1 VECADRS
8 VVGTHA
14 GVGID
19 GCGNDVA
26 VSLCSTLPNNHILP
40 IDFLVYG
47 RENVD
52 LRIWTLESL
61 IPCHAAGAKSTVLGV
76 DEVYAIGAEWTTLRR
91 VVGEFLEVDDG
102 AVGGITCEFTIEGP
116 VFEAAVALKFE
127 MATGEE
133 VALETLSSWYSV
145 KGNFDM
151 NMGHVIEVVDVT
163 WMHDHN
169 VVVRQ
174 TLSGLLDIGLGESA
188 FYRMVL
194 VVDIED
200 LYGYAYG

>member
-1 VECADRS
+1 M
-8 VVGTHA
+8 
-14 GVGID
+14 
-19 GCGNDVA
+19 
-26 VSLCSTLPNNHILP
+26 
-40 IDFLVYG
+40 
-47 RENVD
+47 
-52 LRIWTLESL
+52 
-61 IPCHAAGAKSTVLGV
+61 STVLGV

-102 AVGGITCEFTIEGP
+102 AVGGVTCEFAIEGP
-116 VFEAAVALKFE
+116 VLEAAVALKFE

-133 VALETLSSWYSV
+133 VALETLGSWYSV

-169 VVVRQ
+169 VVVGQ